1 MKCLLLA
8 GGFGTRLYPYVTN
21 TAKALLEYDGKPVI
35 THIVEQVPDHIDILV
50 STNKYFEGDFLE
62 WQEKLH
68 RQVEICV
75 EESLSDREKKGA
87 TSAIDYW
94 IKSKNISEDLLV
106 IAADNYF
113 RFDLVDM
120 ISNFDGNN
128 VLIAVHDFS
137 DINKICQKGQQ
148 CQYGLVTMNSNRIVR
163 FDEKP
168 VVALSSIVAT
178 GIYMLPKRIF
188 PHLSLFCSNKKQDN
202 LGSFFSYLLDK
213 ENVFGY
219 RFQNTWLDIG
229 DDIIDSIN
237 NNGEMKIP
245 FSAAK

>member
-8 GGFGTRLYPYVTN
+8 GGFGTRLYPYVIK
-21 TAKALLEYDGKPVI
+21 TAKALLEYYGKPVI
-35 THIVEQVPDHIDILV
+35 THIVEKVPDYIDILV
-50 STNKYFEGDFLE
+50 ATNKYFEEDFLE
-62 WQEKLH
+62 WREQLY

-94 IKSKNISEDLLV
+94 IKSKGISEDLLV

-113 RFDLVDM
+113 RFDLFNM

-128 VLIAVHDFS
+128 VLIAVHDFGN
-137 DINKICQKGQQ
+137 INNVCKKGQP
-148 CQYGLVTMNSNRIVR
+148 CQYGLVTMDGDRIVR

-168 VVALSSIVAT
+168 LVALSSIVAT
-178 GIYMLPKRIF
+178 GIYILPKRIF
-188 PHLSLFCSNKKQDN
+188 SQLSLYCNNKKQDS

-219 RFQNTWLDIG
+219 RFQNTWLDVG

-237 NNGEMKIP
+237 NNAKMRIP
-245 FSAAK
+245 FSVIK